1 MSTVSSL
8 LNGKTLISVKGAP
21 ETIKTMLTSVPD
33 KYDDTFKWYTRRGSR
48 VLALAMKELPTM
60 SNDKVRPGGRWLV
73 CVVLIA
79 NASITDQSH
88 DS

>member
-8 LNGKTLISVKGAP
+8 QNGKTLISVKGAP
-21 ETIKTMLTSVPD
+21 ETIKTMLTTVPD

-48 VLALAMKELPTM
+48 VLALAMKELTTM
-60 SNDKVRPGGRWLV
+60 SNDKVRAQIC
-73 CVVLIA
+73 CVAPAVNNAFIA
-79 NASITDQSH
+79 DQSH

>member
-1 MSTVSSL
+1 M
-8 LNGKTLISVKGAP
+8 KGAP

-60 SNDKVRPGGRWLV
+60 SNDKVRPGGPWLV